1 MLKFIA
7 TLAVLLASACGT
19 TPDERPVTF
28 EFVTLA
34 VLAPSCG
41 QVQCHSTSSKINGYA
56 FDTLEA
62 ARETMNRLS
71 GNKLLNVLTDTGENK
86 MPPDAPMA
94 EEDIALIQAW
104 VDAGRPGL

>member
-1 MLKFIA
+1 MWKSSAFVL
-7 TLAVLLASACGT
+7 LLASACGT
-19 TPDERPVTF
+19 TPDERPATF

-62 ARETMNRLS
+62 SRETFKRLS
-71 GNKLLNVLTDTGENK
+71 SDKLINVIEDQS
-86 MPPDAPMA
+86 MPPDAPM
-94 EEDIALIQAW
+94 DDRDLALIQLW
-104 VDAGRPGL
+104 VDNGRPGL